1 MRKCSRNNTEVYV
14 VDKTPMNTKYHTH
27 ITAKHNW
34 YDLKLKEVWQY
45 RDLIWLFT
53 QRNFVVKYKQT
64 ILGPAWIFLNPLI
77 SSIIYAFVFGGIAGI
92 GTDGVPSILFYLAG
106 NAIWTYFSTCVTQN
120 ASTFT
125 ANAGVFGKVYF
136 PRLTM
141 PASNVISSVLQFGVQ
156 MLLVIGFMVY
166 YVIIG
171 AVNPN
176 WLSWLLIPVVLVH
189 LGLLGLGCGIIISSL
204 TTKYR
209 DLAIVVTFGVQLWM
223 YVTPVVYPM
232 SQLSDGLMKTVL
244 MLNPVTAPVELFRY
258 AVLGVG
264 SVMPGYLALSGAVT
278 VVLLLLGIMIFNKV
292 EKTFMDTV

>member
-1 MRKCSRNNTEVYV
+1 MNFYQGIK
-14 VDKTPMNTKYHTH
+14 MNTTKTKSVQHYTH
-27 ITAKHNW
+27 ITSKHRW
-34 YDLKLKEVWQY
+34 YDLNLREVWQY

-64 ILGPAWIFLNPLI
+64 VLGPAWIFLSPLI
-77 SSIIYAFVFGGIAGI
+77 SSFIYAFVFGGIAGI

-106 NAIWTYFSTCVTQN
+106 NAIWTYFSSCVTQN

-125 ANAGVFGKVYF
+125 TNASVFGKVYF

-141 PASNVISSVLQFGVQ
+141 PASNVLSSMLQFGVQ
-156 MLLVIGFMVY
+156 MLLVLGFLLY
-166 YVIIG
+166 YVIAG
-171 AVNPN
+171 AVHPH
-176 WLSWLLIPVVLVH
+176 WEAWLLVPVVLLH

-209 DLAIVVTFGVQLWM
+209 DLSIFVSFGVSLWM
-223 YVTPVVYPM
+223 YITPVVYPM
-232 SQLSDGLMKTVL
+232 SQLDDGIMKTLL

-264 SVMPGYLALSGAVT
+264 SVMPGYIAVSGIIT
-278 VVLLLLGIMIFNKV
+278 VVLLILGIMIFNKV

>member
-1 MRKCSRNNTEVYV
+1 MATN
-14 VDKTPMNTKYHTH
+14 KYHTH
-27 ITAKHNW
+27 ITSKHNW
-34 YDLKLKEVWQY
+34 YDLNLKEVWQY

-77 SSIIYAFVFGGIAGI
+77 SSVIYAFVFGGIAGI

-106 NAIWTYFSTCVTQN
+106 NAIWTYFSSCVTQN

-141 PASNVISSVLQFGVQ
+141 PASNVISSALQFGVQ
-156 MLLVIGFMVY
+156 MLLVLGFLLY
-166 YVIIG
+166 YVLTG

-176 WLSWLLIPVVLVH
+176 WLSWLLIPVVLIH

-209 DLAIVVTFGVQLWM
+209 DLAIVVTFGVSLWM
-223 YVTPVVYPM
+223 YITPIVYPI
-232 SQLSDGLMKTVL
+232 SQLGDGLMKTIL

-264 SVMPGYLALSGAVT
+264 SVMPLYLAISGAVT
-278 VVLLLLGIMIFNKV
+278 IALLLIGIMIFNKV

>member
-1 MRKCSRNNTEVYV
+1 MQQA
-14 VDKTPMNTKYHTH
+14 KYHTH

-34 YDLKLKEVWQY
+34 YDLKLKEVWRY

-64 ILGPAWIFLNPLI
+64 VLGPAWIFLNPLI
-77 SSIIYAFVFGGIAGI
+77 SSVIYAFVFGGIAGI
-92 GTDGVPSILFYLAG
+92 GTDGIPSILFYLAG
-106 NAIWTYFSTCVTQN
+106 NAIWTYFSSCVTMN
-120 ASTFT
+120 AGTFT

-141 PASNVISSVLQFGVQ
+141 PLSHVISSVLQFGVQ
-156 MLLVIGFMVY
+156 MLLVIGFLVY
-166 YVIIG
+166 YVITG
-171 AVNPN
+171 AVSPN
-176 WLSWLLIPVVLVH
+176 WEAWLLIPVVLVQ

-209 DLAIVVTFGVQLWM
+209 DLAILVTFGVQLWM
-223 YVTPVVYPM
+223 YITPVVYPM
-232 SQLSDGLMKTVL
+232 SQLGDGIMKTVL

-264 SVMPGYLALSGAVT
+264 SVMPGYLVVSGAVT
-278 VVLLLLGIMIFNKV
+278 VLLLLIGIMTFNKV